1 MFENSFLQGSSVL
14 GLQLFS
20 FTVVFCFSLMLRSS
34 WFFLVTF
41 LKIMS
46 FFLFLLLRILFDI
59 LQFDYNVSWFV
70 FIYLSL
76 RFLGFLNMLVDVF
89 HQISNI
95 QILPLPHSFLFFR
108 NLVVLILPS
117 TLFESSFVFS
127 VFLSFC
133 FFFWITSFYLLVL
146 LLCLIC
152 CQTYYAFICVVIS
165 VYLEVS
171 FGSYPNLL
179 RTFYTLLFSEDVSS
193 LICINH
199 LFCHLCH
206 IIPIFEVWYGSDYAF
221 CKLHCFLLIVAFF
234 SFWIWLSFIVY
245 CSLPL
250 KNFSWR
256 SPRPRIKMSFPQEV
270 LHLLLPGTWEHYQ
283 FRTAS

>member
-1 MFENSFLQGSSVL
+1 
-14 GLQLFS
+14 
-20 FTVVFCFSLMLRSS
+20 MLRSS

-46 FFLFLLLRILFDI
+46 FFLFSLLRILFDI

-95 QILPLPHSFLFFR
+95 QILPLPHFFLFFR
-108 NLVVLILPS
+108 NLVVLILSS

-234 SFWIWLSFIVY
+234 FLLDLVIFHCVLFIA
-245 CSLPL
+245 LE
-250 KNFSWR
+250 KFF
-256 SPRPRIKMSFPQEV
+256 MEV
-270 LHLLLPGTWEHYQ
+270 PK
-283 FRTAS
+283 A